1 MKKLILTIF
10 IFCMFAR
17 MGNAATNVTFGW
29 DATPVDCNTVKLY
42 QSAVSGV
49 YTYNAANVKA
59 TALRPAVT
67 ATIANVPDGAWYW
80 VATCTDTA
88 NNESGP
94 SNQVTATFDS
104 TAPNAPTGFKINLTV
119 NVTVSP

>member
-1 MKKLILTIF
+1 MKRLILAVF
-10 IFCMFAR
+10 IILFAVSAQ
-17 MGNAATNVTFGW
+17 AATNVTFGW
-29 DATPVDCNTVKLY
+29 DATSADCNTVKLY

-49 YTYNAANVKA
+49 YTYNAASVKA
-59 TALRPAVT
+59 TALKPTIT
-67 ATIANVPDGAWYW
+67 ATISNVPDGVWYW
-80 VATCTDTA
+80 VATCSDTA

>member
-1 MKKLILTIF
+1 MKKLFLTVF
-10 IFCMFAR
+10 IFCMFAVSAQ
-17 MGNAATNVTFGW
+17 AATNVTFGW
-29 DATPVDCNTVKLY
+29 DPAPVDCNTVKLY

-49 YTYNAANVKA
+49 YTYNAASVKA

-67 ATIANVPDGAWYW
+67 ATISNVPDGVWYW
-80 VATCTDTA
+80 VATCSDTA
-88 NNESGP
+88 NNESVP

-104 TAPNAPTGFKINLTV
+104 TAPNAPPSFRINLTV